1 MGELLMKMS
10 RKGLMKSLLMIALG
24 LFLVST
30 AASVSGQ
37 RKAKHGP
44 GNPNWGGSAELRQTA
59 LNTGYSEGVAAGR
72 TDSQRKQPFNFKD
85 ESEYRSATKGYSS
98 SLGDKTLYQR
108 YFRYG
113 FEKGYLDGWN
123 GY

>member
-1 MGELLMKMS
+1 MKIS
-10 RKGLMKSLLMIALG
+10 GKRLMKSVLLTALG

-30 AASVSGQ
+30 VASAAGQ

-59 LNTGYSEGVAAGR
+59 LNAGYSEGTVAGR
-72 TDSQRKQPFNFKD
+72 NDSQRKEQFNFKD
-85 ESEYRSATKGYSS
+85 ESEYRSATKGYSAA
-98 SLGDKTLYQR
+98 LGDKALYQR
-108 YFRYG
+108 YFRSG
-113 FEKGYLDGWN
+113 FEKGYRDGWN

>member
-1 MGELLMKMS
+1 MKIS
-10 RKGLMKSLLMIALG
+10 RKGLMKSVLMIALG

-30 AASVSGQ
+30 AASAPGQ
-37 RKAKHGP
+37 HKAKHGP

-59 LNTGYSEGVAAGR
+59 LNAGYNEGTVAGR
-72 TDSQRKQPFNFKD
+72 NDRQRNEKFDFKD

-98 SLGDKTLYQR
+98 ALGDKALYQR
-108 YFRYG
+108 YFRSG
-113 FEKGYLDGWN
+113 FEKGYRDGWN